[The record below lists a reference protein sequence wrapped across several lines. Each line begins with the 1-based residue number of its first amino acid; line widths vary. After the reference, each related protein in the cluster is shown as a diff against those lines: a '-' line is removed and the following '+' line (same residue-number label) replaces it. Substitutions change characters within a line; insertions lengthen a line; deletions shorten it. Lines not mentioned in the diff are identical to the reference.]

1 MLLRYDG
8 ECLVLYGPL
17 DRLGKRAVEYPS
29 QDAVL
34 QLHEKI
40 VRQSGGQLG
49 FVSVSNLANVLETSQ
64 DIGEGLREEQAVV
77 RKAGYL
83 LFNLVNLHPFLD
95 GNKRTAFEVAKTFLD
110 LNGWSFDPPEEE
122 AFSTLK
128 AVSSGAIDAE
138 STEDWVG
145 RNLSRRRSKR

>member
-1 MLLRYDG
+1 VCAGDFRRTS
-8 ECLVLYGPL
+8 ERVSA
-17 DRLGKRAVEYPS
+17 KS
-29 QDAVL
+29 K
-34 QLHEKI
+34 QLCA
-40 VRQSGGQLG
+40 R
-49 FVSVSNLANVLETSQ
+49 
-64 DIGEGLREEQAVV
+64 
-77 RKAGYL
+77 AGYL

-128 AVSSGAIDAE
+128 SVSSGAVDAQ

>member
-1 MLLRYDG
+1 MCWR
-8 ECLVLYGPL
+8 PH
-17 DRLGKRAVEYPS
+17 R
-29 QDAVL
+29 
-34 QLHEKI
+34 
-40 VRQSGGQLG
+40 
-49 FVSVSNLANVLETSQ
+49 TS
-64 DIGEGLREEQAVV
+64 ERLREEQAVV

-110 LNGWSFDPPEEE
+110 LNGWSLEPSEEE
-122 AFSTLK
+122 VFSTLK
-128 AVSSGAIDAE
+128 SVSSGAIDAQ